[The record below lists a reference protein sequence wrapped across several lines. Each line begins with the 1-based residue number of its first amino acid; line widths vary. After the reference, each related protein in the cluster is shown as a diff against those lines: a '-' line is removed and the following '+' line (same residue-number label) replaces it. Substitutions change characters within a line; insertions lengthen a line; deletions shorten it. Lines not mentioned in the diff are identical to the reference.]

1 MLPLLYFLSTRT
13 RVEMSSMSIFKRIR
27 DIVDARINDLLDEFD
42 DPIATGN
49 QMIREIENLI
59 VEMRRNVTAAIAMPY
74 LTEIRLTKKAPPGAS
89 GRAAPWVLPALSP

>member
-1 MLPLLYFLSTRT
+1 
-13 RVEMSSMSIFKRIR
+13 MSSMSIFKRIR

-89 GRAAPWVLPALSP
+89 GRAAPWTTNSRR